1 MCKFKVINNI
11 GKYKDD
17 DARADVI
24 GYIMRRDH
32 AISGLCGGARV
43 NLQFPIAAM
52 EAHAENCGKN
62 KGIRL
67 RHFVLS
73 FSKRE
78 VSDPK
83 VAQKIGQQV
92 SNYLGRKY
100 QTVFAVHENT
110 DNLHIHLVMNAV
122 AHDGTRYR
130 GTRKEFFGIK
140 NYLRTSLKK
149 YNIWRVQYVYGD
161 DDD

>member
-1 MCKFKVINNI
+1 MCKFKVINSN

-24 GYIMRRDH
+24 RYIRKRDH
-32 AISGLCGGARV
+32 AISGLWGGSRV
-43 NLQFPIAAM
+43 DLHFPIADM

-73 FSKRE
+73 FSARE

-92 SNYLGRKY
+92 ANYLGRKY

-110 DNLHIHLVMNAV
+110 DNLHVHLVMNAV
-122 AHDGTRYR
+122 GHDGTRYR
-130 GTRKEFFGIK
+130 GTHQEFFSIK
-140 NYLRTSLKK
+140 NYLRTNLKQ

-161 DDD
+161 DED